1 MKAVGKAAFIPGTF
15 SVNEPVLFGIPII
28 MNPIFFIPFLL
39 TPVVNVC
46 LFKFFVSVL
55 GMNSMMYTM
64 PWTIPAPIG
73 IVIST
78 GFAPL
83 AFVFV
88 LLVLALDVAIYFP
101 FIRVYDNTLLAEEKA
116 KEATIEG
123 GDTAVLA
130 TDTVAPKN
138 IDTPA
143 TATPVADA
151 EVNGTATTTQGE
163 DYFKKNEVDVLVLCA
178 GGGTS
183 GILANALNKLS
194 KERGLKLSA
203 AARAYGQDM
212 DLIKD
217 MSMVIL
223 APQMESMKDNLKKIT
238 DKYGV
243 KLVTTTG
250 RQYIELTNNGDMA
263 LDFVESNL

>member
-1 MKAVGKAAFIPGTF
+1 
-15 SVNEPVLFGIPII
+15 
-28 MNPIFFIPFLL
+28 MNPMLFIPFLA
-39 TPVVNVC
+39 TPIVNVC

-64 PWTIPAPIG
+64 PWTVPGPIG
-73 IVIST
+73 ILIST

-88 LLVLALDVAIYFP
+88 LLTLVLDVAIYFP
-101 FIRVYDNTLLAEEKA
+101 FIRVYDSTLLAEEKA
-116 KEATIEG
+116 KEEVIEDDG
-123 GDTAVLA
+123 MAVLA
-130 TDTVAPKN
+130 SDTVSPS
-138 IDTPA
+138 IPTGLTVA
-143 TATPVADA
+143 TATDDDA
-151 EVNGTATTTQGE
+151 THVFPETAPSAHGE
-163 DYFKKNEVDVLVLCA
+163 AYFKQNEVDVLVLCA

-217 MSMVIL
+217 MNMVIL
-223 APQMESMKDNLKKIT
+223 APQMESMKGNLKKIT

>member
-1 MKAVGKAAFIPGTF
+1 T
-15 SVNEPVLFGIPII
+15 
-28 MNPIFFIPFLL
+28 
-39 TPVVNVC
+39 
-46 LFKFFVSVL
+46 
-55 GMNSMMYTM
+55 
-64 PWTIPAPIG
+64 
-73 IVIST
+73 
-78 GFAPL
+78 
-83 AFVFV
+83 
-88 LLVLALDVAIYFP
+88 
-101 FIRVYDNTLLAEEKA
+101 
-116 KEATIEG
+116 
-123 GDTAVLA
+123 A
-130 TDTVAPKN
+130 TDDDATHVLPETAPS
-138 IDTPA
+138 A
-143 TATPVADA
+143 H
-151 EVNGTATTTQGE
+151 GE
-163 DYFKKNEVDVLVLCA
+163 AYFKQNEVDVLVLCA

-217 MSMVIL
+217 MNMVIL
-223 APQMESMKDNLKKIT
+223 APQMESMKGNLKKIT